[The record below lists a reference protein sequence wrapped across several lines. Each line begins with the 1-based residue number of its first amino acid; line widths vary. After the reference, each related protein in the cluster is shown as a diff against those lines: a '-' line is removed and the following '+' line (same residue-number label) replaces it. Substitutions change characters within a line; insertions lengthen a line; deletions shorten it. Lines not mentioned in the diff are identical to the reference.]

1 MVLYEFIAFGSS
13 LGFDDLQSSK
23 RERELAWSSAIKI
36 FENLKII

>member
-1 MVLYEFIAFGSS
+1 MVLYEFIAFGS